1 MHGYLLHKSCM
12 TRKSDEPRDV
22 IAKWEVQLRK
32 GVLEFIILLSL
43 NEREQ
48 YGFELISGIA
58 ERAAINVPE
67 GTLYPLLLRL
77 QKEELISSR
86 LAEGDGGAP
95 RKYYTLTPQG
105 RELLQAMIPT
115 WSKLTISVDRLLHG
129 AAV

>member
-1 MHGYLLHKSCM
+1 M
-12 TRKSDEPRDV
+12 TRKPDEPIDV

-105 RELLQAMIPT
+105 RGLLQAMIPT